1 MKGTDRLRS
10 LLLEAQALRLAIR
23 DSRTPW
29 YAKWFLGVA
38 IIYLVSPM
46 DLIPDF
52 IPVLGYLDELVIIP
66 VAFWIAIRIIP
77 NEVLED
83 CRAHV
88 LGSSRSS

>member
-1 MKGTDRLRS
+1 MKGIDRLRS
-10 LLLEAQALRLAIR
+10 LLHEARALRLAIR
-23 DSRTPW
+23 DPRTPW

-52 IPVLGYLDELVIIP
+52 IPVLGHLDELVIIP
-66 VAFWIAIRIIP
+66 VALWIAIRIVP
-77 NEVLED
+77 NEVLEE
-83 CRAHV
+83 CRALV